1 MFSYAGKIGKRLI
14 DLPKILQKEYNKR
27 QVHSTVRKVTQNVIS
42 LYIFRNLETG

>member
-27 QVHSTVRKVTQNVIS
+27 QVHVQ
-42 LYIFRNLETG
+42 LEKLHKM